1 MRSNENNLWSS
12 YRSSRDETLK
22 LDLQPYDEATDFADI
37 DSFDYNKDRDLLPSD
52 RDRDNSPQKLGEDF
66 SGNSGEDKI
75 VGGFEVDINLYPYH
89 VAYGSNCGGAI
100 IDRKWVLTAG
110 HCG

>member
-12 YRSSRDETLK
+12 YRSGRDETLK

-37 DSFDYNKDRDLLPSD
+37 DSFDYNKDRDLFPS
-52 RDRDNSPQKLGEDF
+52 DRDNSPQKLGEDV
-66 SGNSGEDKI
+66 SVNSGEDKI